1 MFEEMSVPRTPWE
14 LTKYYQV
21 AKPPVVIS

>member
-1 MFEEMSVPRTPWE
+1 MFQEMPVPRTPWE
-14 LTKYYQV
+14 LTKYYKV